1 MFAGKCHE
9 LWQPLNRA
17 VVIHKL
23 RQQADR
29 GQPRQGRQI
38 GTCLGMTRTHQN
50 PALTRHQGEDVTW
63 AHEVVR
69 ADIAVRQ
76 RLGSGRAFLSR
87 DACGKTFF
95 VIDRYGKGSAHRS
108 IVARN
113 HGIQVQ
119 FYGLLLQN
127 RRT

>member
-9 LWQPLNRA
+9 LWEALNRA

-23 RQQADR
+23 RKKADR
-29 GQPRQGRQI
+29 GQPRQARQI

-50 PALTRHQGEDVTW
+50 PTLTRHQGEDVPW
-63 AHEVVR
+63 ANEVVC

-76 RLGSGRAFLSR
+76 RLSSGRALLGR
-87 DACGKTFF
+87 DACGKAFF
-95 VIDRYGKGSAHRS
+95 VIDRYCKGSAHRR